1 MQAAGEGAPWACRAL
16 FEGASC
22 AMSDDWLLQQ
32 RRLQRARQQEAA
44 ERARDA
50 AVAAAAQVSLRDH
63 ASASFSAL
71 LSGTLGALV
80 LAVAMR
86 MAGCRS
92 DRQSGVLSVLAFCSS
107 PLHAGGRKSSIMHTG
122 CVGHLMPIKC

>member
-16 FEGASC
+16 FDGASC

-50 AVAAAAQVSLRDH
+50 AVAAAAQVRLPNNH
-63 ASASFSAL
+63 AS
-71 LSGTLGALV
+71 V
-80 LAVAMR
+80 I
-86 MAGCRS
+86 CRS
-92 DRQSGVLSVLAFCSS
+92 NTSCHCVNSGGAYSWLQVQQTS
-107 PLHAGGRKSSIMHTG
+107 
-122 CVGHLMPIKC
+122 